1 MRAIDVDRKRA
12 MNEIKLRARSILSM
26 ADEYER
32 MYKDNSYAWEEQKA
46 NLDDIWRI
54 ITENNVVL
62 TNTLRE
68 NGL

>member
-1 MRAIDVDRKRA
+1 MRAIDAERKLA
-12 MNEIKLRARSILSM
+12 MNEIKVRARTIVVM
-26 ADEYER
+26 AEEYEKA
-32 MYKDNSYAWEEQKA
+32 YKDNSSSWEEQKN
-46 NLDDIWRI
+46 NLEDIWRI

>member
-12 MNEIKLRARSILSM
+12 MNEIKVRARSILSM

-32 MYKDNSYAWEEQKA
+32 MYKDNSYPWEEQRA
-46 NLDDIWRI
+46 NLEDIWRI